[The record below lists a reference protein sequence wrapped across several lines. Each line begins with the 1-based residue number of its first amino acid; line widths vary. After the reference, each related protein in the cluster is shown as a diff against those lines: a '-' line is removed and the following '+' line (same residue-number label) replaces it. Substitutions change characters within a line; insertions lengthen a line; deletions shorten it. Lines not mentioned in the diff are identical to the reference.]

1 MIKLWEMLTDTFST
15 IVNNPFK
22 ENFYEKRKKKVIN
35 VFTIFFIFYKSGI
48 KIFLKWIINY
58 CPKSTR

>member
-1 MIKLWEMLTDTFST
+1 MLTNSLRVL
-15 IVNNPFK
+15 VNNSFK